1 MSWYADMETIVQQ
14 KRTAEK
20 EQKQAAGK

>member
-1 MSWYADMETIVQQ
+1 MTWYADMEHIAEE
-14 KRTAEK
+14 KRKADT